1 MGSYSKFNDMH
12 MDVMREIGNIGAGN
26 ACTALS
32 SLLGRMIDMSVPNVQ
47 LVDSKV
53 ESEYLGGTDNVVLGI
68 RVDVKVD
75 LTGMMFHVVNKKFAE
90 KIINTFYPKELT
102 SVAELDDMDASVLN
116 EMANITSGA
125 YASAIAS
132 LAGFVVDIG
141 TPSQTSATVKDILM
155 VPVNEI
161 GNGSDQIIVIDETFI
176 MNEEQLKSNMILVL
190 DPESLEKLFN
200 KLGVAV

>member
-53 ESEYLGGTDNVVLGI
+53 ASEYLGGTDNVVLGI